1 MAFTFQQAR
10 ELLAGVAA
18 SAADDLGCEG
28 CESLLAR
35 LAETECAARPLD
47 AALRAVQTHLRQ
59 CTCCAYEY
67 ETLVEALHAI
77 EDDADGK

>member
-1 MAFTFQQAR
+1 MTFTYQQAR
-10 ELLAGVAA
+10 DLLAGVAA

-35 LAETECAARPLD
+35 LAETESAARPLD
-47 AALRAVQTHLRQ
+47 AALLAVRNHLHQ

-67 ETLVEALHAI
+67 ETLVEALHTI
-77 EDDADGK
+77 EWDAEQA